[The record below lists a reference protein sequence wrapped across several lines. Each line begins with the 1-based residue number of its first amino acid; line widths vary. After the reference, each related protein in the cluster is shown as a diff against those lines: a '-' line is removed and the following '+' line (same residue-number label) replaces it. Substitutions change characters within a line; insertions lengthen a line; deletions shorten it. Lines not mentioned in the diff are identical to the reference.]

1 VLFLA
6 VWSDISSSGQRERT
20 FTEKARRAQII
31 QCAIDTI
38 ADVGY
43 VRASLA
49 EIAKRAG
56 ISKGVISYHFAGKDE
71 LIERV
76 VDHVYHRGAEQ
87 ITPLLQR
94 QPTVA
99 ATLRTYITGNIEFIR
114 DHQCEVA
121 VLTDIFANDRT
132 ADGQLRYGMHT
143 DEPLLAPLREL
154 FEAGQRSGE
163 FRQFSPAAMARVL
176 RTAIDSTA
184 PQILAFP
191 DFDPDAYAC
200 ELVTLFDLA
209 TRKGPSY
216 PP

>member
-1 VLFLA
+1 M
-6 VWSDISSSGQRERT
+6 T
-20 FTEKARRAQII
+20 FTEEARRAQII
-31 QCAIDTI
+31 QCTIDTI

-43 VRASLA
+43 ARASLA

-71 LIERV
+71 LIECV
-76 VDHVYHRGAEQ
+76 VHHVYNRGAAE
-87 ITPLLQR
+87 ITPFLKR

-99 ATLRTYITGNIEFIR
+99 ATLRIYITWNIKFIR
-114 DHQCEVA
+114 DHPREVA
-121 VLTDIFANDRT
+121 ALADIFVNYRT
-132 ADGQLRYGMHT
+132 PDGKLRYGMHT

-163 FRQFSPAAMARVL
+163 FREFAPAAMARVL
-176 RTAIDSTA
+176 RTAIDSTT

-191 DFDPDAYAC
+191 DFDPDAYAR

-209 TRKGPSY
+209 TRKEPAH
-216 PP
+216 PT

>member
-1 VLFLA
+1 MR
-6 VWSDISSSGQRERT
+6 SDFSPSGQRGST
-20 FTEKARRAQII
+20 FTEEARRAQII

-76 VDHVYHRGAEQ
+76 VDHIYQRGAEQ
-87 ITPLLQR
+87 LTPLLKR

-99 ATLRTYITGNIEFIR
+99 ATLRTYITGNIDFIR
-114 DHQCEVA
+114 DHPREVA
-121 VLTDIFANDRT
+121 VLTDIFTNYRT
-132 ADGQLRYGMHT
+132 ADGKLRYGVHT
-143 DEPLLAPLREL
+143 DEPLLAPLRQL

-163 FRQFSPAAMARVL
+163 FREFAPAAMARFL
-176 RTAIDSTA
+176 RTAIDSAA

-191 DFDPDAYAC
+191 DFDPDAYAR
-200 ELVTLFDLA
+200 ELVALFELA
-209 TRKGPSY
+209 TRKESSSPR
-216 PP
+216 

>member
-1 VLFLA
+1 MA
-6 VWSDISSSGQRERT
+6 VWPDISSSGQQERT

-87 ITPLLQR
+87 IIPLLQR

-114 DHQCEVA
+114 NHQREVA
-121 VLTDIFANDRT
+121 VLTDIFANYRR

-163 FRQFSPAAMARVL
+163 FRQFPPAAMARVL
-176 RTAIDSTA
+176 RTAIDLTA

-191 DFDPDAYAC
+191 DFDPDAYAR

>member
-1 VLFLA
+1 VR
-6 VWSDISSSGQRERT
+6 SDFSPSGQRAST
-20 FTEKARRAQII
+20 FTEEARRAQII

-76 VDHVYHRGAEQ
+76 VDHIYQRGAEQ
-87 ITPLLQR
+87 LTPLLKR

-99 ATLRTYITGNIEFIR
+99 ATLRTYITGNIDFMR
-114 DHQCEVA
+114 EVA
-121 VLTDIFANDRT
+121 VLTDIFTNYRT
-132 ADGQLRYGMHT
+132 ADGKLRYGVHT
-143 DEPLLAPLREL
+143 DEPLLAPLRQL

-163 FRQFSPAAMARVL
+163 FREFAPAAMARFL
-176 RTAIDSTA
+176 RTAIDSAA

-191 DFDPDAYAC
+191 DFDPDAYAR
-200 ELVTLFDLA
+200 ELVALFELA
-209 TRKGPSY
+209 TRKESSSPR
-216 PP
+216 

>member
-1 VLFLA
+1 MR
-6 VWSDISSSGQRERT
+6 SDISSSGQRVWT
-20 FTEKARRAQII
+20 FTEEARRAQII

-43 VRASLA
+43 ARASLA

-87 ITPLLQR
+87 MAPLLNR

-99 ATLRTYITGNIEFIR
+99 ATLRTYIAGSIEFIR
-114 DHQCEVA
+114 DHPREVA
-121 VLTDIFANDRT
+121 VLTDIFVNYRT
-132 ADGQLRYGMHT
+132 PDGELRYGMHT
-143 DEPLLAPLREL
+143 AEPLLAPLREL

-163 FRQFSPAAMARVL
+163 FREFAPAAMARVV

-191 DFDPDAYAC
+191 DFDPDAYAH

-209 TRKGPSY
+209 TRKEPS
-216 PP
+216 

>member
-1 VLFLA
+1 LTVR
-6 VWSDISSSGQRERT
+6 SDISSSGQRVWT
-20 FTEKARRAQII
+20 FTEEARRTQII
-31 QCAIDTI
+31 QSTIDAI

-43 VRASLA
+43 ARASLA

-87 ITPLLQR
+87 VIPLLQR
-94 QPTVA
+94 KATAA
-99 ATLRTYITGNIEFIR
+99 ATLRAYITGNIAFIR
-114 DHQCEVA
+114 DHPREVA
-121 VLTDIFANDRT
+121 VLIDIFANYRT
-132 ADGQLRYGMHT
+132 AEGNLRYGMHT

-163 FRQFSPAAMARVL
+163 FREFAPAAMARVL
-176 RTAIDSTA
+176 RTVIDSTA

-191 DFDPDAYAC
+191 DFDPDAYAR

-209 TRKGPSY
+209 TQKEGS
-216 PP
+216 

>member
-1 VLFLA
+1 MR
-6 VWSDISSSGQRERT
+6 SDIDSSGQRGWT
-20 FTEKARRAQII
+20 FIEEARRAQIV
-31 QCAIDTI
+31 QCAIGTI

-43 VRASLA
+43 PRASLA

-76 VDHVYHRGAEQ
+76 VEHVYNRGAEE
-87 ITPLLQR
+87 IRPLLKR

-99 ATLRTYITGNIEFIR
+99 ATLGTYITGNIEFIR
-114 DHQCEVA
+114 DHPREVA
-121 VLTDIFANDRT
+121 ALTDIFANHRT
-132 ADGQLRYGMHT
+132 AEGTLRYGMHT

-163 FRQFSPAAMARVL
+163 FREFAPAAMARVL

-191 DFDPDAYAC
+191 DFDPDAYAR

-209 TRKGPSY
+209 TRKEPSS
-216 PP
+216 PT